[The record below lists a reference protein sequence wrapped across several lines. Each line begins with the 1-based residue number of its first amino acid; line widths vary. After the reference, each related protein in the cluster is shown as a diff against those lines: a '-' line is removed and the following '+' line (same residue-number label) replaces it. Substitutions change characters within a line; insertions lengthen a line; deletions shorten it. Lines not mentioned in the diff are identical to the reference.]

1 MQEAEQ
7 ERAKLQEELES
18 NILYA
23 RLGRAQTARDAT
35 VVKLERVKKQRNDA
49 CERLAKSS
57 AETTA
62 LLCSLIE
69 AQLEVDVAMEKLRQV
84 STLLG
89 GLSSAVRDESDM
101 ELPPFRI
108 GSAKKKKAGDRVKG
122 KGKGKQDELE
132 GEEEYNVIMISSD

>member
-1 MQEAEQ
+1 M
-7 ERAKLQEELES
+7 
-18 NILYA
+18 LYA
-23 RLGRAQTARDAT
+23 LLGRAHTIRDAT
-35 VVKLERVKKQRNDA
+35 IAKLERVKNQRDDA
-49 CERLAKSS
+49 LERLAKAS
-57 AETTA
+57 AKTTT
-62 LLCSLIE
+62 LLCSLVE
-69 AQLEVDVAMEKLRQV
+69 AKLEVDVAVVTLRQV